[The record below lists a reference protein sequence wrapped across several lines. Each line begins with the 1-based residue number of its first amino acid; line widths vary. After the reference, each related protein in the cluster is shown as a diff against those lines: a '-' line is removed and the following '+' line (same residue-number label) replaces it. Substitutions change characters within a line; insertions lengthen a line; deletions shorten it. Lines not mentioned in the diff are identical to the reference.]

1 MKYNQSKWGSIKPL
15 LILLYAWVLIVVGG
29 VALAQSGGGYTIK
42 LFSIDGGAATSSG
55 GGYTLRGTIGQPNA
69 SLSVLSGGG
78 YNLRGGITQLP
89 APIIIPLSGASASPI
104 RNYFIDPNVRLSWSP
119 VTYATGY
126 WVQVARDKN
135 FTPSQIV
142 KNVDGLPASQLVY
155 IAELLGNGNYY
166 WHVRAKVSA
175 TRWGNWSVTESFTV
189 GVNQSF
195 PTITPTSN
203 GGVCPSTAF
212 TCPQLFTC
220 QEAYACLAAGN
231 FSLDPD
237 NDGIPCEDAP
247 LMCS

>member
-1 MKYNQSKWGSIKPL
+1 MKFKNIKQTA
-15 LILLYAWVLIVVGG
+15 LIGLFICALFLVGG
-29 VALAQSGGGYTIK
+29 VVFAQSGGFTIK
-42 LFSIDGGAATSSG
+42 FSSIDGGATTSSG
-55 GGYTLRGTIGQPNA
+55 GGYLLHGTIGQSDAN
-69 SLSVLSGGG
+69 LTVLSGGG

-89 APIIIPLSGASASPI
+89 APVIIPLSGASASPI
-104 RNYFIDPNVRLSWSP
+104 RNHYIDPNVRLSWSP

-126 WVQVARDKN
+126 WVQVSRDKN
-135 FTPSQIV
+135 FTLSQIV
-142 KNVDGLPASQLVY
+142 KNVDTLSASQLVY

-203 GGVCPSTAF
+203 VGVCPSTAF
-212 TCPQLFTC
+212 TCSQLFTC
-220 QEAYACLAAGN
+220 QEAYACLAVGN

-237 NDGIPCEDAP
+237 GDGIPCEDAP